1 MPLTVISPIEVFRE
15 GSNPKVTGIFMR
27 KENRHGQ
34 EECYISVDMDTGGMA
49 TSQGISGLPEA
60 EKAEKYP
67 SP

>member
-1 MPLTVISPIEVFRE
+1 
-15 GSNPKVTGIFMR
+15 MR

-49 TSQGISGLPEA
+49 TSRGISGLPEA

-67 SP
+67 SPRVWEGHSSIHSFDKDF